1 MDQIFNEEDIRKKVF
16 DDRWVKF
23 AFGPG
28 GIIKTENL
36 NMGITEFSE
45 GKTSLTHRH
54 DVDEALYIIT
64 GKGSVRVGDGVHG
77 IRAGDFI
84 HIPRESDHT
93 IITDRKSKLKIF
105 FVFAGI
111 TLMCFTLGLI
121 FQNHLKNLWTL

>member
-1 MDQIFNEEDIRKKVF
+1 MDQIFNEEDIIKKVF
-16 DDRWVKF
+16 GDRWVKF

-28 GIIKTENL
+28 GIINTDNL

-64 GKGSVRVGDGVHG
+64 GKGSIRIGDRVHN

-93 IITDRKSKLKIF
+93 IITGPESKLKIF
-105 FVFAGI
+105 FVFGGTVRI
-111 TLMCFTLGLI
+111 DY
-121 FQNHLKNLWTL
+121 